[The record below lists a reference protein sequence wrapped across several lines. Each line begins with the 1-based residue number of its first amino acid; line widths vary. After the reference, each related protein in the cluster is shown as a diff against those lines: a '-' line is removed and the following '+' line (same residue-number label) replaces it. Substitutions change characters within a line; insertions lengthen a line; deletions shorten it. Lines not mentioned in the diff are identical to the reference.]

1 MVTLVL
7 YGAVM
12 LLAMTMA
19 GLIGFAANVI
29 ALPLL
34 SMFMPLELTVS
45 MLVLFA
51 ALQSA
56 VQAFRVRHEI
66 HWREL
71 AHILLFIIIGMP
83 IGFFSLQYLPEL
95 ALKGVLG
102 IFVAFTAIKGLIE
115 NHRGKAKTTFH
126 ERPWHKLLLVCSGI
140 ISGAF
145 GCGGPLTV
153 IYTRNRYRDKQ
164 MFRVMQFGCG
174 TFSMGLTCLAHVFAG
189 SYTMARLPYM
199 IVGLAAVLV
208 ALRLSTWLVQRMN
221 TSFFQQLVN
230 VVLLFSAAS
239 LLWQVVEGI
248 MA

>member
-51 ALQSA
+51 ALQSG

-83 IGFFSLQYLPEL
+83 IGFFF
-95 ALKGVLG
+95 A
-102 IFVAFTAIKGLIE
+102 AISARAG
-115 NHRGKAKTTFH
+115 A
-126 ERPWHKLLLVCSGI
+126 ERRAGHFRCVYRHQ
-140 ISGAF
+140 GA
-145 GCGGPLTV
+145 
-153 IYTRNRYRDKQ
+153 Y
-164 MFRVMQFGCG
+164 
-174 TFSMGLTCLAHVFAG
+174 
-189 SYTMARLPYM
+189 
-199 IVGLAAVLV
+199 
-208 ALRLSTWLVQRMN
+208 
-221 TSFFQQLVN
+221 
-230 VVLLFSAAS
+230 
-239 LLWQVVEGI
+239 
-248 MA
+248 

>member
-1 MVTLVL
+1 MGIELVL

-56 VQAFRVRHEI
+56 VQAFRVRREI
-66 HWREL
+66 RWREL
-71 AHILLFIIIGMP
+71 AHILLFIFIGMP
-83 IGFFSLQYLPEL
+83 IGFFSLKYLPEL

-102 IFVAFTAIKGLIE
+102 VFVAATAIKGLVE
-115 NHRGKAKTTFH
+115 NQRGKKKTTFH
-126 ERPWHKLLLVCSGI
+126 ERPWHKLLLVCSGV

-174 TFSMGLTCLAHVFAG
+174 TFSMGATCLGHVFTG
-189 SYTMARLPYM
+189 SYTLERLPYM
-199 IVGLAAVLV
+199 IVGLAAVLIAV
-208 ALRLSTWLVQRMN
+208 RLSTWLVQRMD
-221 TSFFQQLVN
+221 TSVFQQLVN
-230 VVLLFSAAS
+230 IVLLFSAAS
-239 LLWQVVEGI
+239 LLWQVAEAVL
-248 MA
+248 